1 MKTTYLINSY
11 LPDGSTELVQTT
23 SERWREII
31 KANKTLPKARQRYF
45 YVDIIR
51 DSNPYDC
58 IIMEVDAS
66 RLKEWN
72 NESRAVRRNWS
83 EKKRYSHISLD
94 LLLEECDNCIVC
106 SRSFEEDCVGSV
118 IISELRK
125 ALAGWNTW
133 GPAVLDMYISGQK
146 KAVANYLIEEYGLNE
161 SAAYRQ
167 RKAFEIF
174 SKKFLLG

>member
-23 SERWREII
+23 SEHWREII
-31 KANKTLPKARQRYF
+31 KANKTLSKAKQRYF

-58 IIMEVDAS
+58 IIMEVDAI
-66 RLKEWN
+66 RFKEWN
-72 NESRAVRRNWS
+72 NECRAVRRNWS

-94 LLLEECDNCIVC
+94 LLLEECDNCIVS

-125 ALAGWNTW
+125 ALSDWKPW
-133 GPAVLDMYISGQK
+133 GSTVLDMYLNGQK
-146 KAVANYLIEEYGLNE
+146 KEVFKYLIQEYGE
-161 SAAYRQ
+161 PRST
-167 RKAFEIF
+167 AFRHKDDFEEF
-174 SKKFLLG
+174 VKKFLLE